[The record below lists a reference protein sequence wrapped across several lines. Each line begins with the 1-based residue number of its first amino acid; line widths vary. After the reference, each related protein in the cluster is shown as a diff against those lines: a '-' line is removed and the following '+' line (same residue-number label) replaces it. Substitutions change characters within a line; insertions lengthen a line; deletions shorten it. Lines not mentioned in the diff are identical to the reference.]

1 MWPTKSKYRNIKTTR
16 VLPDGSVAKF
26 DSKREAARWDE
37 LCSWQKLA
45 AISNLQ
51 RQVPFLLSVNGK
63 KIGKLI
69 LDFTY
74 TDNLSGQEIFE
85 DVKSGPTMTPIFRWK
100 ARHFEAQYN
109 KKVSVVK

>member
-1 MWPTKSKYRNIKTTR
+1 M
-16 VLPDGSVAKF
+16 LADGTVAKF

-37 LCSWQKLA
+37 LCSWKKLGV
-45 AISNLQ
+45 IKNLQ
-51 RQVPFLLSVNGK
+51 RQVPFVLSVNGK

-74 TDNLSGQEIFE
+74 TEADTDKDIYE

-109 KKVSVVK
+109 EKVSVVK